1 MEVTS
6 WQEGE
11 LAFGRWALVYLF
23 LEAFIYKKK
32 KVNKI
37 LCSLRERA
45 LDIVSA

>member
-32 KVNKI
+32 VNKV

-45 LDIVSA
+45 LDLVSA